1 MTMHSDPPDD
11 RDALRE
17 KIIGLGETSLHKS
30 YYPELQSRLAELERF
45 RALLDQTYDAIFLI
59 HADTGMLADVNA
71 SVSAYLGYSKKE
83 LLRKPFIDLISLQQK
98 ARFAEFIRKNRDM
111 PSESR
116 QICTA
121 PLVSRDGTEI
131 PMEITVRSATFTGE
145 QYIVAFARDI
155 TERLLAE
162 RELRIKESAL
172 ESSTNGILI
181 ADPTGAVMYA
191 NRSFAAMFGCEEA
204 SAITGRNLETF
215 FADPAVGERV
225 TAHLLDNHAIV
236 QETIGLRNNGSP
248 FHIQISGSAV
258 QNDAGEPLCIMLI
271 VMDITERIL
280 AEQMRRET
288 YAQLGKNIEQFAI
301 LGDHIR
307 NPLQVIVGYAEMI
320 DDPFAEK
327 ILDES
332 RRIDDLVTELDRGW
346 LRSSNVRQFLLK
358 HGDGAESLKEAFIR
372 FPNRNKEDF

>member
-1 MTMHSDPPDD
+1 MPSEAPED

-45 RALLDQTYDAIFLI
+45 RALLDQTYDAIFLLR
-59 HADTGMLADVNA
+59 AETGMLADVNA

-83 LLRKPFIDLISLQQK
+83 LLRKPFIDLISPQQK
-98 ARFAEFIRKNRDM
+98 TRFAEFIRESSDM
-111 PSESR
+111 ASESR
-116 QICTA
+116 QTFIA

-131 PMEITVRSATFTGE
+131 PMEITVRSVTFGGE
-145 QYIVAFARDI
+145 RYIVAIARDI
-155 TERLLAE
+155 TERIRTE

-191 NRSFAAMFGCEEA
+191 NRSFVAMFGYDGA
-204 SAITGRNLETF
+204 GAIAGRNLEAF
-215 FADPAVGERV
+215 FVDPTVGERV
-225 TAHLLDNHAIV
+225 TAHLLDDHAIV
-236 QETIGLRNNGSP
+236 QETIGLRDDGSR
-248 FHIQISGSAV
+248 FHIQVSGSVV
-258 QNDAGEPLCIMLI
+258 QNGAGQPLCIMLI

-288 YAQLGKNIEQFAI
+288 YAQLGKNIEQFAT

-307 NPLQVIVGYAEMI
+307 NPLQVIVGYAAMI

-327 ILDES
+327 ILEES
-332 RRIDDLVTELDRGW
+332 RRIDGFITELDRGW
-346 LRSSNVRQFLLK
+346 LRSANVRQFLLR
-358 HGDGAESLKEAFIR
+358 HGDGSSSAWRVFFR
-372 FPNRNKEDF
+372 FSNLNEEDP

>member
-1 MTMHSDPPDD
+1 MHSEPPDD
-11 RDALRE
+11 RGTLRE

-59 HADTGMLADVNA
+59 RADTGILADVNA
-71 SVSAYLGYSKKE
+71 SVRAYLGYSKKE
-83 LLRKPFIDLISLQQK
+83 LLKKPFVDLISPSRRAKFEEVFRGSGNL
-98 ARFAEFIRKNRDM
+98 

-116 QICTA
+116 QTFIA
-121 PLVSRDGTEI
+121 PLVARDGTEI
-131 PMEITVRSATFTGE
+131 PMEITVRSVTLGTE
-145 QYIVAFARDI
+145 QYIVAIARDI

-181 ADPTGAVMYA
+181 ADLTGAVMYA
-191 NRSFAAMFGCEEA
+191 NQSFAAIFGYED
-204 SAITGRNLETF
+204 TGALAGMNLEAF
-215 FADPAVGERV
+215 FADPTVGEKV
-225 TAHLLDNHAIV
+225 TAHLLDNHTIV

-248 FHIQISGSAV
+248 FHIQISGSVV
-258 QNDAGEPLCIMLI
+258 QNDAGRPLCIMLI

-280 AEQMRRET
+280 TEQMKRET

-327 ILDES
+327 ILEQA

-346 LRSSNVRQFLLK
+346 VESANVRQFLRRR
-358 HGDGAESLKEAFIR
+358 GDGTGSLKGEFVR
-372 FPNRNKEDF
+372 FSDRKKEDI

>member
-1 MTMHSDPPDD
+1 MHSDPPDD
-11 RDALRE
+11 RNALRE

-30 YYPELQSRLAELERF
+30 YYPELQNRIAELERF

-59 HADTGMLADVNA
+59 RADTGMLADVNA

-83 LLRKPFIDLISLQQK
+83 LLKKSFIDLVSAQQK
-98 ARFAEFIRKNRDM
+98 ARFVEFARKRRDLV
-111 PSESR
+111 SGSR
-116 QICTA
+116 QTCTT

-131 PMEITVRSATFTGE
+131 PMEITVRAVTFTGE
-145 QYIVAFARDI
+145 QYVVAIAREI

-204 SAITGRNLETF
+204 SALTGRNLETF
-215 FADPAVGERV
+215 FADPAVGAEI
-225 TAHLLDNHAIV
+225 TTQLLDDHAIV
-236 QETIGLRNNGSP
+236 QEMVGLREDDST
-248 FHIQISGSAV
+248 FHIQVSGSAV
-258 QNDAGEPLCIMLI
+258 LNDAGEPLCVMLI

-332 RRIDDLVTELDRGW
+332 RRIDGFITELDRGW
-346 LRSSNVRQFLLK
+346 LRSANVRQFLLK
-358 HGDGAESLKEAFIR
+358 HGDGSSSARKIR
-372 FPNRNKEDF
+372 FRFSNVKEDS